1 MNTTDTMSFITLI
14 LDVKNDSKTDF
25 LFFFSKWSKH
35 LDLIHWIHFLYIRIK
50 ILFKKKK
57 KKHELNIIFTI

>member
-14 LDVKNDSKTDF
+14 IDVKNDSKTDF

-57 KKHELNIIFTI
+57 